1 MALKETVL
9 KDKKATTEY
18 WQSVAADLR
27 KDIDKIR
34 ADAIAD
40 RKENQVWRKRATRS
54 FNYLCQRVMK
64 VDPAGVEIARGMWDG
79 TIDVPEFDDDDITEV
94 HS

>member
-1 MALKETVL
+1 MDDFLSKWLPTIITTLIGGYVALKETVL

-40 RKENQVWRKRATRS
+40 RKRIKCGANEPHGLLIISVSA
-54 FNYLCQRVMK
+54 
-64 VDPAGVEIARGMWDG
+64 
-79 TIDVPEFDDDDITEV
+79 
-94 HS
+94 

>member
-1 MALKETVL
+1 
-9 KDKKATTEY
+9 
-18 WQSVAADLR
+18 
-27 KDIDKIR
+27 
-34 ADAIAD
+34 
-40 RKENQVWRKRATRS
+40 
-54 FNYLCQRVMK
+54 MK